1 MHDDAV
7 VAPPYLAPPFRLAPF
22 RALRLAPSRVGDPA
36 SARAF
41 ARPYHAVG
49 RRLREWQRRGS
60 VERDPRPAVHL
71 HEYTAGGL
79 TVRGLVGGLD
89 LTRRTADVAESTVLP
104 HEGIHVAQA
113 AELSGRM
120 LEMELNPAPILLV
133 HRGGGAAARVLA
145 DLLHEDPDHEYD
157 DRAGQHHRLWA
168 VHDPAHLEQ
177 LDAVLAGTRALI
189 ADGHHRYAAYL
200 DLQRRR
206 PGTGWDRGLAML
218 VDQDD
223 TPLHLGAIHR
233 VLDGIGVDEVA
244 GAAERLGG
252 TATPA
257 PWADALAQLGH
268 QRLVVGD
275 GVGWRVL
282 ALPVPEGDLAVCA
295 FHRLLEDLSPDR
307 PDVGLHHTA
316 QDVLDAVGRSP
327 GSTAVLLPAADLDTV
342 LELSRHGTLLPEKAT
357 SFQPKPDVGVL
368 MRSPRDD

>member
-22 RALRLAPSRVGDPA
+22 RGVRLSPTRVGDPA

-49 RRLREWQRRGS
+49 RRLREWERRGQ
-60 VERDPRPAVHL
+60 VERDPAPAVHL

-89 LTRRTADVAESTVLP
+89 LTRRTADAPDSTVLP

-113 AELSGRM
+113 AELAGRM
-120 LEMELNPAPILLV
+120 REMRLNPAPILLV
-133 HRGGGAAARVLA
+133 HRGGRAAARVLE
-145 DLLHEDPDHEYD
+145 DLLRDEPDHEYD

-168 VHDPAHLEQ
+168 VGDPEHLAR
-177 LDAVLAGTRALI
+177 LDEVLAGTRALI

-200 DLQRRR
+200 DLQRLD

-233 VLDGIGVDEVA
+233 VLAGIGVDEVA
-244 GAAERLGG
+244 RAAERLGG
-252 TATPA
+252 RATTAAWPEA
-257 PWADALAQLGH
+257 VAQLGR

-275 GVGWRVL
+275 GSRWQVL
-282 ALPVPEGDLAVCA
+282 DLPVPDGDLAVCA
-295 FHRLLEDLSPDR
+295 FHRLLDDLSPDR

-316 QDVLDAVGRSP
+316 QDVLDAVGRT
-327 GSTAVLLPAADLDTV
+327 GGTGVLLPAADLDTV
-342 LELSRHGTLLPEKAT
+342 LELSRQGRLLPEKAT
-357 SFQPKPDVGVL
+357 SFQPKPSVGVL
-368 MRSPRDD
+368 MRSPADG